1 MWASYIGNE
10 ILPIYC
16 IGIRII
22 HYKDT
27 YWPTRI
33 MEGNTGFVWFCFPP
47 LRGRICS
54 TKQTFNF
61 RSQKLPA
68 GALNRYFF
76 VTPTSLGE
84 MIRMEREKQPPTAVL
99 TAELIKSIGIMASFW
114 GPQKNHPGRV
124 IQVPTHPTL
133 PLQGGVFWRGFL
145 GNGIYLYTYLGKPT
159 QPFFIGKS
167 ASLWPFWVVS
177 EWRREPL
184 NGWNCDPQQG
194 ELQKV
199 TLNHLV
205 MFYIH
210 VF

>member
-1 MWASYIGNE
+1 MPKKGE
-10 ILPIYC
+10 
-16 IGIRII
+16 
-22 HYKDT
+22 
-27 YWPTRI
+27 
-33 MEGNTGFVWFCFPP
+33 GFVQPKKQPLTFGLKVASWCSEPILFCYPY
-47 LRGRICS
+47 I
-54 TKQTFNF
+54 
-61 RSQKLPA
+61 
-68 GALNRYFF
+68 
-76 VTPTSLGE
+76 LGGNDPNGKG
-84 MIRMEREKQPPTAVL
+84 KQPPTAVL
-99 TAELIKSIGIMASFW
+99 TSELMKSIGIHRAPFW
-114 GPQKNHPGRV
+114 GPKKHPGRV